1 MTEKRRGVGN
11 SSQSN
16 AVAGLV
22 LWARNAEGLQMLKR
36 AGDGLQ
42 SSRGNTGLMMPC
54 LVSKADFFRLLTSSI
69 AYFLRHKPLFR

>member
-36 AGDGLQ
+36 AGDGCSPELQ
-42 SSRGNTGLMMPC
+42 REHGPDD
-54 LVSKADFFRLLTSSI
+54 A
-69 AYFLRHKPLFR
+69 LFSFKG